1 MSQVPIAPE
10 SKEME
15 IQPGMRKGSYLEDR
29 RNFMKVV
36 SLSVWLLF
44 ALALLWM
51 FGSHGGI
58 GWWFF
63 LVVLALVVGRV
74 SAFFMWFVFKNV
86 YAIDEPK
93 DDARKP

>member
-1 MSQVPIAPE
+1 
-10 SKEME
+10 
-15 IQPGMRKGSYLEDR
+15 MRKGSYLEDR
-29 RNFMKVV
+29 QNFMKVV
-36 SLSVWLLF
+36 SLSVWVLF

-51 FGSHGGI
+51 FGGHGGI
-58 GWWFF
+58 GWWLF
-63 LVVLALVVGRV
+63 LVVLALVVGCV